1 MGIISGANLSSDGLV
16 YSLDAANFRSY
27 SGSGLT
33 SFGLVGGIG
42 GTLVNGV
49 GFTSSNGGSFI
60 FDGTND
66 YITIP
71 DNSLLNNFTNMTLEV
86 VVKYTT
92 TNDQIFVQKVNYST
106 GNGYTL
112 ELFSSGIVAFCYG
125 SGSGYL
131 SVSVSNYPINNI
143 YYMVLT
149 LSGNTQ
155 ALYINGVSVATNSG
169 GSIPSISGTVMKIG
183 DRTGTYATSAYL
195 GGNIYQ
201 TKFYNR
207 ALSAQEIKQNYNAT
221 KKRYGL

>member
-1 MGIISGANLSSDGLV
+1 MAVGYNPSIVSDGLV
-16 YSLDAANFRSY
+16 FFLDPANTRSY
-27 SGSGLT
+27 SGSGVT
-33 SFGLVGGIG
+33 ANGLVGGIG

-49 GFTSSNGGSFI
+49 GFTSSNNGSFI

-66 YITIP
+66 FITIP

-92 TNDQIFVQKVNYST
+92 TNDQIFAQKVNYST

-125 SGSGYL
+125 SGAGYL
-131 SVSVSNYPINNI
+131 SVSVSNYPANNI
-143 YYMVLT
+143 YHMVLT

-155 ALYINGVSVATNSG
+155 TLYINGVSVASNASG
-169 GSIPSISGTVMKIG
+169 SVPTISGTVMKIG

-195 GGNIYQ
+195 GGNVYL

-207 ALSAQEIKQNYNAT
+207 ALTQQEILQNFNAT
-221 KKRYGL
+221 RFRYGI

>member
-1 MGIISGANLSSDGLV
+1 VGIISGANLSSDGLV

-60 FDGTND
+60 FDRTND
-66 YITIP
+66 YISIP
-71 DNSLLNNFTNMTLEV
+71 DNSLLNTFSDMTLEV
-86 VVKYTT
+86 IVKYTT
-92 TNDQIFVQKVNYST
+92 TNDQIFAQKWNYSGGSQGYTIELYSNEIAAACYT
-106 GNGYTL
+106 GNN
-112 ELFSSGIVAFCYG
+112 
-125 SGSGYL
+125 YL
-131 SVSVSNYPINNI
+131 RVSVSNYPANNI
-143 YYMVLT
+143 YHMILT
-149 LSGNTQ
+149 LLGTTQ
-155 ALYINGVSVATNSG
+155 TLYINGVSVASNSG
-169 GSIPSISGTVMKIG
+169 GSIPNISGTTFTIG
-183 DRTGTYATSAYL
+183 NRSNLTGTYF
-195 GGNIYQ
+195 GGNVYQ